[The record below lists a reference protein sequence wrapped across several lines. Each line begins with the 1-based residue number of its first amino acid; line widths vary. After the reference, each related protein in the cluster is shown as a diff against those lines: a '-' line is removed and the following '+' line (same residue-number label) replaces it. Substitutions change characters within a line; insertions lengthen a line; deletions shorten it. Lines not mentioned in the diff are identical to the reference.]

1 NRGVNQLELRF
12 VGRDVLNARGQS
24 PFAGLIFVHEQTP
37 DAGEKTRKAFHAFHA
52 PRLHL
57 LERAHEHFVAAKGVR
72 AVLGDDIEWIDDIA
86 PALRHFAVVFA
97 QDYSLV
103 HQTLERLRFR
113 NVAEIKKHLVPKAR
127 IYKVQ
132 DGVLRPANVKI
143 DPARLFSAHPVAFGL
158 FSDEPRLVSRIAEP

>member
-1 NRGVNQLELRF
+1 PRRYTVQRRGDR
-12 VGRDVLNARGQS
+12 RSARLMFGQKQ
-24 PFAGLIFVHEQTP
+24 AP
-37 DAGEKTRKAFHAFHA
+37 DAGEKSPEAFHSLHA

-57 LERAHEHFVAAKGVR
+57 FERAHEHFVGAKGVR

-113 NVAEIKKHLVPKAR
+113 NVAEIKKHLVP
-127 IYKVQ
+127 
-132 DGVLRPANVKI
+132 
-143 DPARLFSAHPVAFGL
+143 
-158 FSDEPRLVSRIAEP
+158 EPRI